1 MKRDPLQTLIKQR
14 SIPLKNSTFF
24 KEKKLDLDTLGL
36 SYSQRIMLFVLSV
49 IIASFLFF
57 IALTQL
63 LTAILNPSKFLMPYL
78 LANIIIFNA
87 PGLIFGF
94 KSYYKNVY
102 KKERGLYTCTYVI
115 STVMTMYIAMHSK
128 LLVWICFMVQMCS
141 LLCVIVSFVPGGM
154 EGLKSL
160 VRLIIK
166 K

>member
-14 SIPLKNSTFF
+14 CIPLKNSTFF
-24 KEKKLDLDTLGL
+24 KENKLDLDTLGL
-36 SYSQRIMLFVLSV
+36 SYSQRIMLFILSV
-49 IIASFLFF
+49 VIAFFLFF

-63 LTAILNPSKFLMPYL
+63 FVAIIKPSKFLMPYL

-102 KKERGLYTCTYVI
+102 RKERGLYTITYVI
-115 STVMTMYIAMHSK
+115 STMMTMYIASRSK
-128 LLVWICFMVQMCS
+128 FIVWLCFTVQMGS
-141 LLCVIVSFVPGGM
+141 LTCVVVSFVPGGL

-160 VRLIIK
+160 ARLIIK

>member
-1 MKRDPLQTLIKQR
+1 MKRDPLQTLIKPR

-24 KEKKLDLDTLGL
+24 KEKKMDLDTLGL
-36 SYSQRIMLFVLSV
+36 SNSQRIMLFILSI

-63 LTAILNPSKFLMPYL
+63 LMAIFRPAKFLVPYL
-78 LANIIIFNA
+78 LANVIFFNA
-87 PGLIFGF
+87 PGLLFGL

-102 KKERGLYTCTYVI
+102 KKERALYATTYLI
-115 STVMTMYIAMHSK
+115 STFITLYSAMRHSF
-128 LLVWICFMVQMCS
+128 LVWLCFIVQMAS
-141 LLCVIVSFVPGGM
+141 LACVVVSFVPGGL

-160 VRLIIK
+160 ARLVIK